1 MKRLEKNPND
11 SQRDLKG
18 VSRGKTQEMESTQN
32 YGKQRKRRRF
42 KMAGKRQDL
51 ITCPELETGAAVT
64 FWVCLTWLQEW
75 RREVAAN
82 RTELAQHYQHSLLPC

>member
-1 MKRLEKNPND
+1 
-11 SQRDLKG
+11 
-18 VSRGKTQEMESTQN
+18 
-32 YGKQRKRRRF
+32 
-42 KMAGKRQDL
+42 MAGKRQDL